1 MTAATATF
9 GDIESS
15 LMHQTIKAAE
25 DICKSLGLSFR
36 IARRQGLPAVITRDH
51 KPTRMNVGVC
61 KDGFVTEVLG
71 RG

>member
-1 MTAATATF
+1 MNTAAIADVETR
-9 GDIESS
+9 
-15 LMHQTIKAAE
+15 LLHQTIDAAKE
-25 DICKSLGLSFR
+25 ICREIGLSFR
-36 IARRQGLPAVITRDH
+36 VARRQGCTTLITADH